1 MAPEDEKQ
9 NGLSRRDF
17 IKGAALAAGGVV
29 LGKAAGETVDGAEA
43 ATLPIG
49 KSPSACDGSQD
60 LALINGRFLTMDE
73 KDSVVS
79 AVAIR
84 NGRIAE
90 LGRNAHA
97 IGPCGQTINLR
108 GATVIPGLIDSHVH
122 FIRCGINPG
131 HEVRIIETATSIA
144 ELQQM
149 ISDPARTVPNGE
161 FSTSAGR
168 RHRNG
173 VPARRLPT

>member
-1 MAPEDEKQ
+1 NKILANDAGHPPGFHKALLWTGIRNSNGCHWKKVLDKVVSLLKQTGAEARKLSQLERGNTMESEDQKQ
-9 NGLSRRDF
+9 NGFSRRDF

-43 ATLPIG
+43 ATLLIG

-97 IGPCGQTINLR
+97 I
-108 GATVIPGLIDSHVH
+108 
-122 FIRCGINPG
+122 
-131 HEVRIIETATSIA
+131 
-144 ELQQM
+144 
-149 ISDPARTVPNGE
+149 
-161 FSTSAGR
+161 
-168 RHRNG
+168 
-173 VPARRLPT
+173 

>member
-1 MAPEDEKQ
+1 MEPEDQKQ
-9 NGLSRRDF
+9 NGFSRRDF

-60 LALINGRFLTMDE
+60 LALINGRFLTMDD

-90 LGRNAHA
+90 LGGNAPA
-97 IGPCGQTINLR
+97 VGPWRQEINFR
-108 GATVIPGLIDSHVH
+108 GATGIAGPID
-122 FIRCGINPG
+122 
-131 HEVRIIETATSIA
+131 
-144 ELQQM
+144 
-149 ISDPARTVPNGE
+149 
-161 FSTSAGR
+161 
-168 RHRNG
+168 
-173 VPARRLPT
+173 

>member
-97 IGPCGQTINLR
+97 IGPCGQN
-108 GATVIPGLIDSHVH
+108 
-122 FIRCGINPG
+122 
-131 HEVRIIETATSIA
+131 
-144 ELQQM
+144 M
-149 ISDPARTVPNGE
+149 IYM
-161 FSTSAGR
+161 AGTR
-168 RHRNG
+168 VQGRH
-173 VPARRLPT
+173 